1 MRRLF
6 LFVPILFFYGCG
18 EQVSTEPTL
27 PSNPTI
33 EQRSG
38 LYYKPGEET
47 PFTGSIQRKHKN
59 GIKSFE
65 SVYTNG
71 LKLLQRSWR
80 TNGVPQEEYRY
91 YEGYIVVRRDWDH
104 NGKLQTWKKLKELA
118 HEQFVRAVEN
128 AKQQPPDMKKAYLWF
143 HIAAANGHL
152 ESRRFLSGKHQGLTS
167 QEVSKIKTKADNL
180 LGLKLQDIGSQ
191 SDQNASINK

>member
-27 PSNPTI
+27 PSNPI
-33 EQRSG
+33 LEQRSG
-38 LYYKPGEET
+38 LYYKPGKEA

-59 GIKSFE
+59 GTKSFE

-71 LKLLQRSWR
+71 LKQLQRSWR

-91 YEGYIVVRRDWDH
+91 HEGYIIVRRDWDH
-104 NGKLQTWKKLKELA
+104 NGKLQTWKKLEDLA
-118 HEQFVRAVEN
+118 LEQFVRAFQY
-128 AKQQPPDMKKAYLWF
+128 AKQQPPEMKNAYLWF

-152 ESRRFLSGKHQGLTS
+152 EARRFLSGQPQGLTK
-167 QEVSKIKTKADNL
+167 QEVSDIKTKVDGL
-180 LGLKLQDIGSQ
+180 LGINLANDSNQ